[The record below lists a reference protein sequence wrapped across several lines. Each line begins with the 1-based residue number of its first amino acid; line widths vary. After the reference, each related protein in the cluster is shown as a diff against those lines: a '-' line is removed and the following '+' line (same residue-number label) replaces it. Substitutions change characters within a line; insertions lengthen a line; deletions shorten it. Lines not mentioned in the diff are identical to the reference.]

1 MSFRILAFVACL
13 GAFLGAGAGP
23 AAGQSVRDCAVTALE
38 GGNARVEQGGAWR
51 QASGGALPAA
61 ATRIETGP
69 ETRLEVS
76 CAGGFVVTIGPE
88 SMADLADLLR
98 PDAEP
103 GIVMTLLQGILGIVA
118 PDRTPERTEGPV
130 AVRTPAAI
138 AAVRSTAW
146 LVEHDP
152 EAGATAVFVRE
163 GRVTVSNREIAVVLR
178 DGEGI
183 TLTADTVVRDV
194 ASWGRPRI
202 EQSTGALGLGWD

>member
-13 GAFLGAGAGP
+13 GALLGAGAGP

-51 QASGGALPAA
+51 EASGGALPAA

-69 ETRLEVS
+69 ETRLEVT

-88 SMADLADLLR
+88 SMADLGDLLR

-103 GIVMTLLQGILGIVA
+103 GIVMALLQGILGIVA
-118 PDRTPERTEGPV
+118 PDRTEGPV

-146 LVEHDP
+146 LVEHDL
-152 EAGATAVFVRE
+152 EARATAVFVRE
-163 GRVTVSNREIAVVLR
+163 GRVTVSNREIAIVLR

-183 TLTADTVVRDV
+183 TLTADTVVRPV
-194 ASWGRPRI
+194 ASWGQPRI

>member
-1 MSFRILAFVACL
+1 MRFHLLSVSVWAALA
-13 GAFLGAGAGP
+13 AGP
-23 AAGQSVRDCAVTALE
+23 AVGQAVRDCAITALE
-38 GGNARVEQGGAWR
+38 GPPARVEQGGSWQEVSA
-51 QASGGALPAA
+51 GALPLA

-69 ETRLEVS
+69 ATRLEVS

-88 SMADLADLLR
+88 SVAELGDLLR

-103 GIVMTLLQGILGIVA
+103 GIVMTLLDGILGIVT
-118 PDRTPERTEGPV
+118 PDRTEGPV

-152 EAGATAVFVRE
+152 AAGASAVFVRE
-163 GRVTVSNREIAVVLR
+163 GRVTVSNREIAIVLR

-183 TLTADTVVRDV
+183 TLTSDTVVRPV
-194 ASWGRPRI
+194 ANWGAPRI
-202 EQSTGALGLGWD
+202 AQATGALGLGWD

>member
-1 MSFRILAFVACL
+1 MRLRILLAMVC
-13 GAFLGAGAGP
+13 LGAGAGT
-23 AAGQSVRDCAVTALE
+23 AAAQAVRDCAVTALE
-38 GGNARVEQGGAWR
+38 GTNARVEQGGSLQPISA
-51 QASGGALPAA
+51 GPLPAV

-69 ETRLEVS
+69 ATRLEVT
-76 CAGGFVVTIGPE
+76 CGGGFVVTIGPE
-88 SMADLADLLR
+88 SRADLGELAR

-103 GIVMTLLQGILGIVA
+103 GIVMGLLEGILGIVV
-118 PDRTPERTEGPV
+118 PDRTEGTV

-152 EAGATAVFVRE
+152 AAEATAVFVHE

-183 TLTADTVVRDV
+183 TLTSDTVVRPV
-194 ASWGRPRI
+194 ANWGQPRI